1 MTIKSGLSAERL
13 PNSYFYLI
21 LASLTLIAAGLR
33 LYQLGR
39 WSLWIDEMIT
49 LQHAANIVR
58 KISPG
63 TFVYGFLYGQSLSTI
78 LTGIAVYIWGTAEWA
93 GRLMPAITG
102 IVTVPVAGMA
112 LRNWVGD
119 RVALLTS
126 LFITLSAWHVYWS
139 QNIRYLTMQLLI
151 YTLLFLLIYLFWQRR
166 QYILLLIIGPLLF
179 LLNLER
185 LTGLAFVLITFT
197 LYLLTWLVWQYR
209 GQLRS
214 MLTGRNILLLTTPI
228 LLFLGAF
235 IWRVW
240 QYSDSWL
247 RLMERRN
254 NTMLSIVGEYSL
266 SVRPMLFIL
275 GILGLVYVWRKYSK
289 DHIWFLLSLAAI
301 VPLVIIMLASFLFF
315 TTPRYMFPAFI
326 FWLALA
332 ALVLLLII
340 FLADSANQ
348 LWRYHAYQE
357 QMFRPDWKGAFTYV
371 EGQLNS
377 GDVIVTTDWRKPLA
391 EYYLDD
397 NVMVDYNVML
407 IEERD
412 LTNLES
418 VVSANGTAWFVLL
431 EARIEPARLEWLAFH
446 QPELVY
452 DTIEVQVYRY
462 NPR

>member
-1 MTIKSGLSAERL
+1 
-13 PNSYFYLI
+13 
-21 LASLTLIAAGLR
+21 
-33 LYQLGR
+33 
-39 WSLWIDEMIT
+39 
-49 LQHAANIVR
+49 
-58 KISPG
+58 
-63 TFVYGFLYGQSLSTI
+63 
-78 LTGIAVYIWGTAEWA
+78 
-93 GRLMPAITG
+93 
-102 IVTVPVAGMA
+102 
-112 LRNWVGD
+112 
-119 RVALLTS
+119 
-126 LFITLSAWHVYWS
+126 
-139 QNIRYLTMQLLI
+139 
-151 YTLLFLLIYLFWQRR
+151 
-166 QYILLLIIGPLLF
+166 
-179 LLNLER
+179 
-185 LTGLAFVLITFT
+185 
-197 LYLLTWLVWQYR
+197 
-209 GQLRS
+209 
-214 MLTGRNILLLTTPI
+214 
-228 LLFLGAF
+228 
-235 IWRVW
+235 
-240 QYSDSWL
+240 
-247 RLMERRN
+247 
-254 NTMLSIVGEYSL
+254 MLSIVGEYSL

-332 ALVLLLII
+332 ALVLLHLLDSKKWLFRQCGLLLLII